1 MPNTEAC
8 LAQQRMWNGRKRATE
23 TSAETETTLADQSS
37 RAAQLLS
44 MQKKKAMDAFEGAA
58 FRYDP
63 AAAYG
68 IFPAVAIGTMSQV
81 CTYRNTLK
89 WKSETNATCCSIGKV
104 KLPEL
109 ADPAEPLR
117 TLLLGES

>member
-1 MPNTEAC
+1 
-8 LAQQRMWNGRKRATE
+8 
-23 TSAETETTLADQSS
+23 
-37 RAAQLLS
+37 
-44 MQKKKAMDAFEGAA
+44 
-58 FRYDP
+58 
-63 AAAYG
+63 
-68 IFPAVAIGTMSQV
+68 MSQV

-117 TLLLGES
+117 TLLLGESQQSKHLVANINKYNSCFQMTSFGTTKEIQENGLMPTLKVQGQVYHHGGSLHNMISCYYETEMLNLNREVSS